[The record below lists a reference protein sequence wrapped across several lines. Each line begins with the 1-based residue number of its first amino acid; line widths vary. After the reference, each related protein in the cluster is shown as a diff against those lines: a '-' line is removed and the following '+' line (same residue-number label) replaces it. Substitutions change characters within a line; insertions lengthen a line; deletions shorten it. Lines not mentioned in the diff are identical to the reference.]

1 MNGEHKRRKWRKEEG
16 ERERERERG
25 ERETLVETMKWARS
39 VSLRVSGGRIP
50 EEKLS

>member
-1 MNGEHKRRKWRKEEG
+1 MESTKEGNGEKRK